1 MVIYLKKKQS
11 KKMNFLGKLIKINFF
26 DNYFLFL
33 YFTTQKKEL
42 IINK

>member
-1 MVIYLKKKQS
+1 MVIYLKKTI
-11 KKMNFLGKLIKINFF
+11 KKMNFLGKLISTNFF